1 MKKSDLKKLKVE
13 IFQRFKLSETS
24 IKQQPLQNYELDM
37 IYEQFKQ
44 YARKD
49 INEALNTD
57 LKNNKEYIFLANKIM
72 DDEIRNHF
80 CRSKTLTA
88 NSYIFLANKLDITPR
103 KLEIELRKLRKI
115 KFFDKLGITEDDF
128 KAARKELRKNKIL

>member
-13 IFQRFKLSETS
+13 IYQRFKLSETS

-57 LKNNKEYIFLANKIM
+57 LKNNKEYIFLANK
-72 DDEIRNHF
+72 
-80 CRSKTLTA
+80 
-88 NSYIFLANKLDITPR
+88 LDITPR

-115 KFFDKLGITEDDF
+115 KFFDKLGITEEDF

>member
-44 YARKD
+44 DARKD
-49 INEALNTD
+49 IN
-57 LKNNKEYIFLANKIM
+57 
-72 DDEIRNHF
+72 
-80 CRSKTLTA
+80 
-88 NSYIFLANKLDITPR
+88 
-103 KLEIELRKLRKI
+103 
-115 KFFDKLGITEDDF
+115 
-128 KAARKELRKNKIL
+128 